1 MEALC
6 FLALTT
12 LAKIDLDGIFTVRLL
27 ARDVDSNFSPVI
39 LPFKKHVRISKV
51 VDFLKKKKNL

>member
-1 MEALC
+1 MDALC
-6 FLALTT
+6 FLTT

-51 VDFLKKKKNL
+51 VDFF